1 MVGEIAEN
9 FTLKDQY
16 GNIFNLYENLDEN
29 ILLVF
34 YTKDDSPVCSMQLSN
49 YQKEHQLLKKSGIKV
64 IGINTNSEKS
74 HKSFCNKLSL
84 QFPLLSDKTKNVSK
98 LFNALN
104 IFGINKRKLVLIN
117 RNKKIEFEKT
127 VLPNRYLPA
136 SIIIK
141 LVKQLI

>member
-1 MVGEIAEN
+1 MVGEIAEDFSLN
-9 FTLKDQY
+9 DQY

-34 YTKDDSPVCSMQLSN
+34 YPKDDSPVCSMQLSN
-49 YQKEHQLLKKSGIKV
+49 YQKEHKLLKKSGIKV

-84 QFPLLSDKTKNVSK
+84 EFPLLADKTKSVSRQ
-98 LFNALN
+98 FNALN

-127 VLPNRYLPA
+127 VLPNRYLSA

-141 LVKQLI
+141 LAKQLI

>member
-1 MVGEIAEN
+1 MVGEIAED

-34 YTKDDSPVCSMQLSN
+34 YPKDDSPVCSMQLSN

-74 HKSFCNKLSL
+74 HKSFCDKLSL

-98 LFNALN
+98 QFNALN

-117 RNKKIEFEKT
+117 RNKKVEFEKT
-127 VLPNRYLPA
+127 VLPNRYLSA

-141 LVKQLI
+141 LAKQVI

>member
-1 MVGEIAEN
+1 MVGEVAEN
-9 FTLKDQY
+9 FSLNDQD
-16 GNIFNLYENLDEN
+16 GKTFNLYQNLDGSV
-29 ILLVF
+29 LLVF
-34 YTKDDSPVCSMQLSN
+34 YPKDDSPVCTKQLSN
-49 YQKEHQLLKKSGIKV
+49 YQKEHQLLKKSGIIV

-98 LFNALN
+98 QFNALN

>member
-1 MVGEIAEN
+1 MVGEIAAD

-34 YTKDDSPVCSMQLSN
+34 YPKDDSPVCSMQLSN

-84 QFPLLSDKTKNVSK
+84 QFPLLSDKTKNVSRQ
-98 LFNALN
+98 FNALN

>member
-1 MVGEIAEN
+1 MVGEIAEDFSLN
-9 FTLKDQY
+9 DQY

-34 YTKDDSPVCSMQLSN
+34 YPKDDSPVCSMQLSN

-64 IGINTNSEKS
+64 IGIKTNSEKS

-84 QFPLLSDKTKNVSK
+84 EFPLLSDKTKNVSRQ
-98 LFNALN
+98 FNALN
-104 IFGINKRKLVLIN
+104 IFRINKRKLVLIN
-117 RNKKIEFEKT
+117 RNRKIEFEKT
-127 VLPNRYLPA
+127 VLPNRNLSA

-141 LVKQLI
+141 LAKQLI

>member
-1 MVGEIAEN
+1 MVGEIAED

-34 YTKDDSPVCSMQLSN
+34 YPKDDSPVCSMQLSN

-84 QFPLLSDKTKNVSK
+84 QFPLLSDKTKNVSRQ
-98 LFNALN
+98 FNALN

-117 RNKKIEFEKT
+117 RNKTIEFEKT
-127 VLPNRYLPA
+127 VLPNRYISA
-136 SIIIK
+136 AKIIK
-141 LVKQLI
+141 LAKQVI

>member
-1 MVGEIAEN
+1 MVGEIAEDFSLN
-9 FTLKDQY
+9 DQY

-34 YTKDDSPVCSMQLSN
+34 YPKDDSPVCSMQLSN

-98 LFNALN
+98 QFNALN

>member
-1 MVGEIAEN
+1 MVGEIAED

-34 YTKDDSPVCSMQLSN
+34 YPKDDSPVCSMQLSN
-49 YQKEHQLLKKSGIKV
+49 YQKKHQLLKKSGIKV

-98 LFNALN
+98 QFNALN

>member
-1 MVGEIAEN
+1 MVGEIAED

-34 YTKDDSPVCSMQLSN
+34 YPKDDSPVCSMQLSN

-98 LFNALN
+98 QFNALN

>member
-34 YTKDDSPVCSMQLSN
+34 YPKDDSPVCSMQLSN

-74 HKSFCNKLSL
+74 HKNFCNKLSL

-98 LFNALN
+98 QFNALN

-127 VLPNRYLPA
+127 VLPNRYLSA

>member
-1 MVGEIAEN
+1 MVGEIAED

-34 YTKDDSPVCSMQLSN
+34 YPKDDSPVCSMQLSN

-98 LFNALN
+98 QFNALN

-127 VLPNRYLPA
+127 VLPNRYVSA
-136 SIIIK
+136 SQILK
-141 LVKQLI
+141 LAKQLI

>member
-1 MVGEIAEN
+1 MVGEIAED

-34 YTKDDSPVCSMQLSN
+34 YPKDDSPVCSMQLSN
-49 YQKEHQLLKKSGIKV
+49 YQKEHQLLKKSGIIV

-98 LFNALN
+98 QFNALN

>member
-29 ILLVF
+29 NLLVF
-34 YTKDDSPVCSMQLSN
+34 YPKDDSPVCSMQLSN

-64 IGINTNSEKS
+64 IGINTNSEES

>member
-1 MVGEIAEN
+1 MVEEIAEDFSLN
-9 FTLKDQY
+9 DQY

-34 YTKDDSPVCSMQLSN
+34 YPKDDSPVCSMQLSN

-98 LFNALN
+98 QFNALN

>member
-1 MVGEIAEN
+1 MVGEIAEDFSLN
-9 FTLKDQY
+9 DQY

-34 YTKDDSPVCSMQLSN
+34 YPKDDSPVCSMQLSN
-49 YQKEHQLLKKSGIKV
+49 YKKEHQLLKKSGIKV

-84 QFPLLSDKTKNVSK
+84 EFPLLSDKTKNVSRQ
-98 LFNALN
+98 FNALN
-104 IFGINKRKLVLIN
+104 IFRINKRKLVLIN
-117 RNKKIEFEKT
+117 QNRKIEFEKT
-127 VLPNRYLPA
+127 VLPNRNLSA

-141 LVKQLI
+141 LAKQLI

>member
-1 MVGEIAEN
+1 MVGEIAED

-34 YTKDDSPVCSMQLSN
+34 YPKDDSPVCSMQLSN

-64 IGINTNSEKS
+64 VGINNNSEES

-84 QFPLLSDKTKNVSK
+84 EFPLLSDKTKNVSRQ
-98 LFNALN
+98 FNALN

-127 VLPNRYLPA
+127 VLPNRYLSA

-141 LVKQLI
+141 LAKQLI

>member
-1 MVGEIAEN
+1 MVGEIAED

-16 GNIFNLYENLDEN
+16 GNIFYLYENLDEN

-34 YTKDDSPVCSMQLSN
+34 YPKDDSPVCSMQLSN

-74 HKSFCNKLSL
+74 HKSFCDKLSL

-98 LFNALN
+98 QFNALN

-127 VLPNRYLPA
+127 VLPNRYLSA
-136 SIIIK
+136 SKINK

>member
-1 MVGEIAEN
+1 MVGEIAEDFSLN
-9 FTLKDQY
+9 DQY

-34 YTKDDSPVCSMQLSN
+34 YPKDDSPVCSMQLSN

-84 QFPLLSDKTKNVSK
+84 EFPLLSDKTKNVSRQ
-98 LFNALN
+98 FNALN

-117 RNKKIEFEKT
+117 RNRKIEFEKT
-127 VLPNRYLPA
+127 VLPNRYLSA

-141 LVKQLI
+141 LAKQLI

>member
-1 MVGEIAEN
+1 MVEEIAEDFSLN
-9 FTLKDQY
+9 DQY

-34 YTKDDSPVCSMQLSN
+34 YPKDDSPVCSMQLSN

-64 IGINTNSEKS
+64 IGINTNSEES

-98 LFNALN
+98 QFNALN